1 MHSLL
6 FFEFLGTSELLVI
19 LVVAL
24 VIFGPRKLPEL
35 GRSLGRAVHQFR
47 EASDSLKRT
56 WETEAMLAN
65 AGAPALTH
73 AVPAHDIPAAGTPD
87 ELAAP
92 EALAAA
98 PTGVEDYAAL
108 NETDVR
114 DGASA

>member
-35 GRSLGRAVHQFR
+35 GRSLGKAVHQFR

-56 WETEAMLAN
+56 WETEALLAN
-65 AGAPALTH
+65 AGAPSLTS
-73 AVPAHDIPAAGTPD
+73 AVSARDLSAEETHD
-87 ELAAP
+87 ELAST
-92 EALAAA
+92 ETFAAA
-98 PTGVEDYAAL
+98 PTGVEAPASL
-108 NETDVR
+108 NETDVHG
-114 DGASA
+114 GASS

>member
-35 GRSLGRAVHQFR
+35 GRSLGKAMHQFR
-47 EASDSLKRT
+47 DASDSLKRT

-65 AGAPALTH
+65 AGAPALT
-73 AVPAHDIPAAGTPD
+73 PALPSRDISAEGTHS
-87 ELAAP
+87 ELASTDAFS
-92 EALAAA
+92 EA
-98 PTGVEDYAAL
+98 PTGGTETAA
-108 NETDVR
+108 ESHD
-114 DGASA
+114 